1 MPVPDRVPPDSKSAL
16 LTTDGAHLFTQQ
28 WTAPNPRAVV
38 LVVHGYGEHS
48 GRYGHVA
55 RALRSAGATVLAYDQ
70 RGYGRSDGPRA
81 YIDTFDRYLD
91 DLQLVIDHVQRRAP
105 DVPLYL
111 FGHSMG
117 GAVVLLYALER
128 RTRGINGLILSSP
141 AVEVDPDIA
150 PLLRSVARGV
160 GQVLPWL
167 PVVRSPEGAISRD
180 PDVVADAEADPLNYH
195 GRVLARTGAE
205 MLRASQRIQSRT
217 SDLALPFLIFH
228 GTADVLTSPY
238 ASKRLYETAPSSD
251 KTLYLYDDLYHETV
265 NEPERDTVIGD
276 ICDWL
281 AERLPSPAGDVSG
294 SDATTAVE

>member
-1 MPVPDRVPPDSKSAL
+1 MPVPDRILPDSKGAL
-16 LTTDGAHLFTQQ
+16 LTTDGLHLYTQK
-28 WTAPNPRAVV
+28 WTAPEPRAAV
-38 LVVHGYGEHS
+38 LLVHGYGEHS

-55 RALRSAGATVLAYDQ
+55 RALRATGATVFAYDQ

-81 YIDTFDRYLD
+81 YIDVFDRYLD
-91 DLQLVIDHVQRRAP
+91 DLQIVIDHVQREAP

-117 GAVVLLYALER
+117 GGVVLLYALER
-128 RTRGINGLILSSP
+128 RAPGVDGLILSSP
-141 AVEVDPDIA
+141 AIEVDPDIA
-150 PLLRSVARGV
+150 PLLRGVARGV

-180 PDVVADAEADPLNYH
+180 PDVVAEAEADPLNYH

-205 MLRASQRIQSRT
+205 MLRASQRIQTRA

-251 KTLYLYDDLYHETV
+251 KTLYLYDDLYHETF
-265 NEPERDTVIGD
+265 NEPERETVIGD
-276 ICDWL
+276 VCAWL
-281 AERLPSPAGDVSG
+281 SERLPERAGQA
-294 SDATTAVE
+294 ATGDSTAAVK